1 MLNYA
6 YQRVYRLTYANGT
19 RTLHLDVIYNAWFM
33 LRKFPTLSQHVGYD
47 RRPFFRRNY
56 QWLQSAEF
64 SRLTLAD
71 CTDTKEILSG
81 FEKHF
86 DPAPSWL
93 VQSATF

>member
-47 RRPFFRRNY
+47 RRP
-56 QWLQSAEF
+56 
-64 SRLTLAD
+64 LAD